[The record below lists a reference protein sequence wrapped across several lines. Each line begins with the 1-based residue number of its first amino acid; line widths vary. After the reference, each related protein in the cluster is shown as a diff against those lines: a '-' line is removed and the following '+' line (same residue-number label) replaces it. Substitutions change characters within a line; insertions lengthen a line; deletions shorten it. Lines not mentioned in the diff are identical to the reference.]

1 MAKPPWQ
8 EPDGFTEHARGTYAR
23 TSPVCPQNSWP
34 PYRRLLRRLHIA
46 RQKIFKDMLRHI
58 ILFSWWRQFTTDCDG
73 INLPSLVFSP
83 PWYLQRIYFCD
94 DGTLNS
100 ILVSSSFFSRENLI
114 KSKKKLT
121 KMHNELTKTIHGIE
135 LTSWFLGSSD
145 STTNDALK
153 FPLSSHLYLFF
164 DMRRS
169 R

>member
-46 RQKIFKDMLRHI
+46 RQKIFKDMLRNI

-73 INLPSLVFSP
+73 IIPSLVFSP

-100 ILVSSSFFSRENLI
+100 TLVSSSFFPRENLI
-114 KSKKKLT
+114 KSKKKKLT
-121 KMHNELTKTIHGIE
+121 KMHNELTKTIHGTE

-145 STTNDALK
+145 STTNDTLK

>member
-1 MAKPPWQ
+1 MVLQ
-8 EPDGFTEHARGTYAR
+8 STQGEHTRARRQCVLKIADLHTGACYEG
-23 TSPVCPQNSWP
+23 
-34 PYRRLLRRLHIA
+34 YILHIA

-100 ILVSSSFFSRENLI
+100 TLVSSSFFSRENLI

-145 STTNDALK
+145 STTNDSLK